1 MDLFLYVC
9 LKKVQIWTFWHS
21 KFGPF
26 SFAYLKMVQIQ
37 TYSYVKFEKL
47 QYLDLSI
54 IPNFD
59 LFVTYALEIPKF
71 GPFDMYILELFDIYL
86 LRRSK
91 FGPFCIFF
99 TICIF
104 LIRISYKVPNLDL
117 FIRPEFGLFYTHVG
131 RRSKFHK

>member
-1 MDLFLYVC
+1 M
-9 LKKVQIWTFWHS
+9 VQIW
-21 KFGPF
+21 
-26 SFAYLKMVQIQ
+26 

-47 QYLDLSI
+47 QNLDLSM
-54 IPNFD
+54 IPNFN
-59 LFVTYALEIPKF
+59 LFVTYVLEISKF
-71 GPFDMYILELFDIYL
+71 GPFDMYILDLFDIYL

-117 FIRPEFGLFYTHVG
+117 FIRPEFGLFIHMSEEG
-131 RRSKFHK
+131 PNFISKICEITKPWIFFIRMY